1 MSEAFWTQ
9 RLAFSSQTGEHPLL
23 GALTPEV
30 PLSPTGHGKGSVTFP
45 ECVRSAA
52 CVCVCFS
59 GDSAYS
65 FHEILKAG
73 MQPRKA
79 RPTDGVG
86 ASPQATVWSRAG
98 PMGGTAL
105 LVDRSRPV
113 TVMDVQA
120 PGSEAWAMPLGSS
133 VFCKLGMII
142 TVPRPRGLS

>member
-1 MSEAFWTQ
+1 M
-9 RLAFSSQTGEHPLL
+9 
-23 GALTPEV
+23 
-30 PLSPTGHGKGSVTFP
+30 
-45 ECVRSAA
+45 
-52 CVCVCFS
+52 CVCVFFWGS
-59 GDSAYS
+59 VYS

-86 ASPQATVWSRAG
+86 ASLQATVWSRAG